1 MNSYAEIV
9 ERQKEFFYTG
19 KTKEIAFRIEMLKKL
34 KTGIKDWEEK
44 IMDAVYQDLRK
55 SEFEVFTTEIALVL
69 EEINYFVKN
78 LKKLSK
84 PKRIKTSLINFPAKN
99 YIYKE
104 PYGVSLIISPWNY
117 PFQLAMAPLVGSI
130 AAGNCTIVKPSELSP
145 KTSSVIEEMIKHLFN
160 EAYIKV
166 ICGDVEVAQNI
177 LQQRFDRIFFT
188 GGTEVGKKVMEQASK
203 FLTPVVLELG
213 GKSPCIIDKEIDLDI
228 SAKRIVWGKFLN
240 AGQTCIAPDYLLI
253 HEDIKMDFIQRMKKY
268 MREFYGEN
276 PRESGNYTKII
287 NERHFNRLE
296 LYLKDG
302 DVIFGGKVDKDS
314 LYMEPTLLDNVNE
327 ESRIMKEEIFG
338 PILPILTYK
347 NLEDVISYVNHN
359 PKPLALYFFST
370 NKINQ
375 KKVIANASYGGG
387 CINDTIVHVAD
398 MNLPFGG
405 VGESGIGSYHGK
417 ASLDAFTHHKS
428 IVKKTFFM
436 DLKLRYP
443 PYDGKLKMVK
453 KLFK

>member
-177 LQQRFDRIFFT
+177 LQQRFDRIFYT